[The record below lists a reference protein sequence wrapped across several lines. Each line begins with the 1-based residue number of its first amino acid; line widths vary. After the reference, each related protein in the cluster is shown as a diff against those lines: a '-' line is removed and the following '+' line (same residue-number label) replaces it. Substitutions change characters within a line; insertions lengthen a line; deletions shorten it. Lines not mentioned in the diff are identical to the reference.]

1 MNKII
6 FGGAFDP
13 IHLGHIN
20 MALMASKHF
29 DADVIFVPSPI
40 AIWKNSSAPIED
52 KIEMIK
58 LSIQNYSRFS
68 ISLFEVDTGK
78 ELNYSIDTI
87 HYFKS
92 KYPNDEIYYLIGSD
106 QVNEF
111 HRWKKCDEIAKLA
124 HIIFFSRP
132 GFNEK
137 EENIKKF
144 DMQEIVGKTMDIS
157 SSDIRTLKSLKI
169 DDKVIKY
176 IEDNNLYYIKK
187 VRSFIKDKRYNH
199 SLAVANLAYQIAK
212 KHHRKNKDQYYI
224 AGLLHDI
231 GKEINEAQIMTE
243 HFSNYLDLPPFA
255 YHQFVGSFIAKTE
268 FNISNR
274 SVLKAIEFHATGNKN
289 MNLLAQVIY
298 AADKIEPTRNYNSNY
313 MIEAMMKDINQG
325 FKLVLSENKR
335 FLEENRKN
343 INNRLTVNCFNYFL

>member
-1 MNKII
+1 MKKII

-29 DADVIFVPSPI
+29 DADVIFMPSPI
-40 AIWKNSSAPIED
+40 AIWKNDSAPIKD

-58 LSIQNYSRFS
+58 LSIQKYPRFS
-68 ISLFEVDTGK
+68 IDLFEAESGR

-87 HYFKS
+87 RYFKK
-92 KYPNDEIYYLIGSD
+92 KYPHDEIYYLIGSD

-111 HRWKKCDEIAKLA
+111 HRWKNCDEIAKLA
-124 HIIFFSRP
+124 RVIFFSRP
-132 GFNEK
+132 NFHEK
-137 EENIKKF
+137 IENIQKF
-144 DMQEIVGKTMDIS
+144 NMQEIVGRTMDVS
-157 SSDIRTLKSLKI
+157 SSDIRTLKSLKV

-176 IEDNNLYYIKK
+176 IEDHNLYYVNK

-212 KHHRKNKDQYYI
+212 AHHRHNKDQYYI

-231 GKEINEAQIMTE
+231 GKETNESKIMAE
-243 HFSNYLDLPPFA
+243 HFSKYLDLPPFA
-255 YHQFVGSFIAKTE
+255 YHQFIGSYIAETE
-268 FNISNR
+268 FGITNR
-274 SVLKAIEFHATGNKN
+274 SVLKAIKFHATGNKQ
-289 MNLLAQVIY
+289 MDLLGQVIY
-298 AADKIEPTRNYNSNY
+298 AADKIEPTRDYNSNY

-325 FKLVLSENKR
+325 FKLVLSENKK
-335 FLEENRKN
+335 FLEESRQN
-343 INNRLTVNCFNYFL
+343 INNRLTVSCFDCYL